1 MSQNSF
7 LLNVRGVSYKPTVC
21 FFKTNR
27 TFHYNQP
34 SIFHKQ
40 YGNLYAN
47 DRSFI
52 RNYAYKYRILLFS
65 LSTFSHLQKVRNN
78 KIKERTTICR
88 SI

>member
-1 MSQNSF
+1 MRF
-7 LLNVRGVSYKPTVC
+7 LLNVRAVSYKSTVC

-34 SIFHKQ
+34 CIFHKQ

-47 DRSFI
+47 AGSFI
-52 RNYAYKYRILLFS
+52 RNYAYKYRISLFS
-65 LSTFSHLQKVRNN
+65 RSTFFHSQKVGNSR
-78 KIKERTTICR
+78 IKERMTICR

>member
-27 TFHYNQP
+27 TYHYNQP
-34 SIFHKQ
+34 CISHKQ

-47 DRSFI
+47 ARSFI
-52 RNYAYKYRILLFS
+52 RNYAYKYRISLFS
-65 LSTFSHLQKVRNN
+65 RSTFFHSQKVGNSR
-78 KIKERTTICR
+78 IKERMTICR

>member
-27 TFHYNQP
+27 TYHYNQP
-34 SIFHKQ
+34 CIFHKQ

-47 DRSFI
+47 ARSFI

-65 LSTFSHLQKVRNN
+65 RSTFFHS
-78 KIKERTTICR
+78 
-88 SI
+88 

>member
-34 SIFHKQ
+34 CIFHKQ

-47 DRSFI
+47 AGSFI

-65 LSTFSHLQKVRNN
+65 LSTFFHLPKVENSR
-78 KIKERTTICR
+78 IKERTTICQ
-88 SI
+88 SF